1 MKFLFVVFFF
11 TSVQL
16 TAEADNNSISSRGR
30 SSTLSTETESISTEN
45 DNTKL
50 RPSGSGP
57 PKRTVKGAS
66 LKFQQLGALLL
77 KRVHHYRRN
86 WRMAFST
93 IFLPLL
99 AFLCAMGFSTLR
111 PTEDHMQSLI
121 MSPALYTRVASDS
134 YAFFK

>member
-1 MKFLFVVFFF
+1 M
-11 TSVQL
+11 
-16 TAEADNNSISSRGR
+16 
-30 SSTLSTETESISTEN
+30 STETESVSTDN
-45 DNTKL
+45 DNTNL

-66 LKFQQLGALLL
+66 LKFQQLLALLL

-111 PTEDHMQSLI
+111 PTQDHMQNLI

-134 YAFFK
+134 YVFFK